1 MDDIQEQKQNEI
13 GIADIFRILLKKI
26 RLLLIVLIV
35 GAIVGG
41 LFGFFRYKDEKFYG
55 SEVKYEIS
63 IRATTTF

>member
-41 LFGFFRYKDEKFYG
+41 LLGFF
-55 SEVKYEIS
+55 
-63 IRATTTF
+63 